1 MLISLSPAR
10 GTART
15 GGGDIGAVISDQEK
29 SFMISY
35 LRGAL
40 AAVLPDQVIVDVGGV
55 GFQVFVSVRDA
66 ADMPAVGEDVKIF
79 TYMSVSEDAI
89 RLYGFLSQDD
99 LNVYRTM
106 ITVSGVGPKAAL
118 GILGALSAN
127 DVRYAVFSD
136 DVKAL
141 SKAPGIGAKTAKK
154 LILELKDK
162 LKLEDAIANIG
173 EEVSGS
179 SEAVSSV
186 VDAELADAVQ
196 ALTALGYSNS
206 EALRAVRKVKVTEG
220 MQTQDILKQALK
232 YIGL

>member
-1 MLISLSPAR
+1 
-10 GTART
+10 
-15 GGGDIGAVISDQEK
+15 
-29 SFMISY
+29 MISF
-35 LRGAL
+35 LRGEV
-40 AAVLPDQVIVDVGGV
+40 AAVLPDRVIVDVGGV
-55 GFQVFVSVRDA
+55 GFQVLVSVRDA
-66 ADMPAVGEDVKIF
+66 ADMPPAGEEVKIY

-127 DVRYAVFSD
+127 DVRFAVFSD

-162 LKLEDAIANIG
+162 LKLEDAISDIG
-173 EEVSGS
+173 EGS
-179 SEAVSSV
+179 SSMETTVSAVI
-186 VDAELADAVQ
+186 DAELADAVQ

-232 YIGL
+232 FIGL